1 MINCENPSEEVKN
14 SIDENIGLIKFNCE
28 KEKKTFGMHNMR
40 FTFEKDKNAI

>member
-1 MINCENPSEEVKN
+1 VINGENPSEEVKN
-14 SIDENIGLIKFNCE
+14 SIDENIGLIKLNSE